1 MPPDTA
7 DASPGPALRSTVQ
20 ALPPPEVT
28 TDTHQERTVQ
38 VRLDAGSLPLEAD
51 VDHYLLIV
59 AKHDLVN
66 KTKMQPSTVKIQDVS
81 ATAALRPHGNV
92 HDVYMCTYERTCACG
107 SNIAV

>member
-59 AKHDLVN
+59 AKHDLVD

-81 ATAALRPHGNV
+81 TTAARSHM
-92 HDVYMCTYERTCACG
+92 YMCMYKYMYVRTYMYMYMY
-107 SNIAV
+107 